1 MNNLQQIIVIAACLA
16 IPVSIWAIVYFVAR
30 IAVQWQIRHDLG
42 DMPSAD
48 EIHKMYEQ
56 NNKIIRGQW
65 DEEPLPRSRNL
76 FDE

>member
-1 MNNLQQIIVIAACLA
+1 MNNLEQIIVIAAWMA
-16 IPVSIWAIVYFVAR
+16 VPVSIWVIVFFLAR
-30 IAVQWQIRHDLG
+30 IFVQWQIRRNLG

-56 NNKIIRGQW
+56 NNKIIRGEW
-65 DEEPLPRSRNL
+65 DDEPLPRSRNL